1 MSLFNQFFL
10 SIKWKAVFF
19 FGALLLLF
27 NASFLV
33 LTYWNSLQDLNF
45 SRNQIQQQFKQEL
58 SNEITNSS
66 IKLQQLAELMLL
78 PDNNLSVRKYL
89 VTTTQ
94 LLNSN
99 RTSLEADWRL
109 SHAQYLDATG
119 NQLAG
124 WGTELPPDVIQ
135 RIPTV
140 IKNGAPQSYIH
151 CEHECIQ
158 FKLIPILIKKR
169 VSSMLVVASEITDT
183 LLSFTKKTGAD
194 IAILSKRQS
203 KLSLPANRFIPEWN
217 MHVHAAT
224 SFGENKPHLD
234 NLAKN
239 HSSYAIKTN
248 QIIRES
254 NSPLQFLKEDISP
267 IEFHLINSEQ
277 AKNLLFIIIDDL
289 SAHYQEIIDTTHR
302 NLLFALVSMLIMAI
316 GLFFFIS
323 RPLSRLAS
331 ISEALPLIAQ
341 QRYDDAKLLIPQKH
355 SFFGFRDEF
364 SQLEKSTFEL
374 TSQQESLYD
383 SIKDH
388 TIALNKRGEEL
399 QQERDF
405 VQSLINTA
413 QMVIITLDKQ
423 CLVTSF
429 NHFSEEISGY
439 ASTEIVNSSFER
451 FFPAEQ
457 WTETKN
463 ILVRLQSSDQAISQ
477 QESELINRSTG
488 SVHIISWLYSSLNH
502 PTDDSVILAV
512 GLDITE
518 KKRSDEHIIWLA
530 EHDVLTELYN
540 RRKFNSTFEQLLNN
554 AKRFDHQGALL
565 FLDLDQFKDINDRY
579 GHKAGDQVLK
589 QVAETLLSLS
599 RTTDSV
605 ARLGGDEFAIILP
618 QTDEDGAVN
627 FAQKILEQLAQ
638 INISFNNLKY
648 KVTTSIGIV
657 QFPLADLTIEEL
669 ISNADVAMYQAKAKG
684 KNTWHQFNVD
694 DTTRVQLESRVFWKQ
709 QIENAL
715 ENNRFILHYQPVMN
729 IQSEAIDHYEV
740 LLRMLDDSNTIHP
753 PSSFIPV
760 AEQTGLIHDIDHF
773 VIRNSIKLQA
783 ELAQV
788 NADVSLS
795 VNLSAAAINDS
806 ILVPLLKRLLQDN
819 NTNPDGLMFEL
830 SETATSPDII
840 QARDFIELLNS
851 LGYRFSLDDFGK
863 DKNASSFH
871 SLRELPVDFVKIDGA
886 FIVDLVSNEKDRL
899 FVKALVDLAKGM
911 GKKTVAEFVQDAET
925 LALLKTIG
933 VDFAQGYYIGK
944 PKPYFLDG
952 NPLGKPKLPLDAI

>member
-1 MSLFNQFFL
+1 
-10 SIKWKAVFF
+10 
-19 FGALLLLF
+19 
-27 NASFLV
+27 LV
-33 LTYWNSLQDLNF
+33 
-45 SRNQIQQQFKQEL
+45 
-58 SNEITNSS
+58 
-66 IKLQQLAELMLL
+66 
-78 PDNNLSVRKYL
+78 
-89 VTTTQ
+89 
-94 LLNSN
+94 
-99 RTSLEADWRL
+99 
-109 SHAQYLDATG
+109 
-119 NQLAG
+119 
-124 WGTELPPDVIQ
+124 
-135 RIPTV
+135 
-140 IKNGAPQSYIH
+140 
-151 CEHECIQ
+151 
-158 FKLIPILIKKR
+158 
-169 VSSMLVVASEITDT
+169 
-183 LLSFTKKTGAD
+183 
-194 IAILSKRQS
+194 
-203 KLSLPANRFIPEWN
+203 
-217 MHVHAAT
+217 
-224 SFGENKPHLD
+224 
-234 NLAKN
+234 
-239 HSSYAIKTN
+239 
-248 QIIRES
+248 
-254 NSPLQFLKEDISP
+254 
-267 IEFHLINSEQ
+267 
-277 AKNLLFIIIDDL
+277 
-289 SAHYQEIIDTTHR
+289 
-302 NLLFALVSMLIMAI
+302 
-316 GLFFFIS
+316 
-323 RPLSRLAS
+323 S

-341 QRYDDAKLLIPQKH
+341 QKYAEAKLLVPQKN
-355 SFFGFRDEF
+355 SFLGFKDELT
-364 SQLEKSTFEL
+364 QLETSTFKL

-388 TIALNKRGEEL
+388 TITLSKRSEEL
-399 QQERDF
+399 QQEHNF

-423 CLVTSF
+423 CLITSF
-429 NHFSEEISGY
+429 NHFSEEITGC
-439 ASTEIVNSSFER
+439 ASSEVIHSSFER
-451 FFPAEQ
+451 FFPTEQ
-457 WTETKN
+457 WSETKN
-463 ILVRLQSSDQAISQ
+463 ILTRLQTTDQTINQ

-488 SVHIISWLYSSLNH
+488 SVHIISWVYSSLNH
-502 PTDDSVILAV
+502 STDDSVILAV

-605 ARLGGDEFAIILP
+605 ARLGGDEFAVILP
-618 QTDEDGAVN
+618 QTDENGAIN
-627 FAQKILEQLAQ
+627 FAQKIIEQLAQ
-638 INISFNNLKY
+638 INISFNSLKY

-657 QFPLADLTIEEL
+657 QFPLEDQTIEEL
-669 ISNADVAMYQAKAKG
+669 ISNADIAMYQAKAKG
-684 KNTWHQFNVD
+684 KNTWHQFNID
-694 DTTRVQLESRVFWKQ
+694 DTTRDQLESRVFWKQ

-740 LLRMLDDSNTIHP
+740 LIRMLDDANTIHP
-753 PSSFIPV
+753 PSSFIHV

-783 ELAQV
+783 ELKQV
-788 NADVSLS
+788 NVDVSLS

-806 ILVPLLKRLLQDN
+806 ILVPLLKRLLSDN
-819 NTNPDGLMFEL
+819 NTNADGLMFEL
-830 SETATSPDII
+830 SETTTSADVI

-863 DKNASSFH
+863 DASSFH
-871 SLRELPVDFVKIDGA
+871 SLRELPVDFIKIDGS
-886 FIVDLVSNEKDRL
+886 FIVNLVNNDNDRV

-952 NPLGKPKLPLDAI
+952 NPLGKPKLQLDTI

>member
-1 MSLFNQFFL
+1 MGLFNQFFL
-10 SIKWKAVFF
+10 SVKWKAAFF

-27 NASFLV
+27 NAGFLF

-45 SRNQIQQQFKQEL
+45 SRDQIQHQFKQDL
-58 SNEITNSS
+58 NNEISS
-66 IKLQQLAELMLL
+66 SSNQLQQLAELMLL

-89 VTTTQ
+89 VTTTH

-99 RTSLEADWRL
+99 RTSLEVDWQL
-109 SHAQYLDATG
+109 SHAQYLDAFG

-124 WGTELPPDVIQ
+124 WGDELPKSIKQ
-135 RIPTV
+135 LIPS
-140 IKNGAPQSYIH
+140 IIEDGAVRSYIH
-151 CEHECIQ
+151 CEQKCTQ
-158 FKLIPILIKKR
+158 FNLIPILIKKR
-169 VSSMLVVASEITDT
+169 VSSMLVVASGMDDT
-183 LLSFTKKTGAD
+183 LLKFNLKTGAD
-194 IAILSKRQS
+194 VAILSKRQN
-203 KLSLPANRFIPEWN
+203 KLSLQANRFIPEWN
-217 MHVHAAT
+217 MNVEAT
-224 SFGENKPHLD
+224 TSPDENKFHLD
-234 NLAKN
+234 KLAKN
-239 HSSYAIKTN
+239 YTAYDVKTD
-248 QIIRES
+248 QIIRAS
-254 NSPLQFLKEDISP
+254 NSPFSLLKEDISP
-267 IEFHLINSEQ
+267 IEFQLINSKQ
-277 AKNLLFIIIDDL
+277 DKNLLFVIIENI
-289 SAHYQEIIDTTHR
+289 SSNYQEIIDTSYR
-302 NLLFALVSMLIMAI
+302 NFLFSLTSMLIMGL

-323 RPLSRLAS
+323 RPLSRLVS

-341 QRYDDAKLLIPQKH
+341 QKYAEAKLLIPQKN
-355 SFFGFRDEF
+355 SFLAFSDELT
-364 SQLEKSTFEL
+364 QLEKSTFEL

-388 TIALNKRGEEL
+388 TITLSKRSEEL

-413 QMVIITLDKQ
+413 QMVIITMDKQ
-423 CLVTSF
+423 CLITSF
-429 NHFSEEISGY
+429 NHFSEEITGY

-451 FFPAEQ
+451 FFPTEQ
-457 WTETKN
+457 WSETKN
-463 ILVRLQSSDQAISQ
+463 ILTRLQTTDQTISQ
-477 QESELINRSTG
+477 QESELINHSTG
-488 SVHIISWLYSSLNH
+488 SIHIISWLFSSLNH

-589 QVAETLLSLS
+589 QVAETLLTLS

-618 QTDEDGAVN
+618 QTDEDGAIN
-627 FAQKILEQLAQ
+627 FAQKIIEQLAQ
-638 INISFNNLKY
+638 INISFNSLKY

-657 QFPLADLTIEEL
+657 QFPLEDQTIEEL
-669 ISNADVAMYQAKAKG
+669 ISNADIAMYQAKAKG
-684 KNTWHQFNVD
+684 KNTWHQFSVD
-694 DTTRVQLESRVFWKQ
+694 DTTRGQLESRVFWKQ

-740 LLRMLDDSNTIHP
+740 LIRMLDDSNTIHP
-753 PSSFIPV
+753 PSSFIPI

-773 VIRNSIKLQA
+773 VIKNSIKLQA
-783 ELAQV
+783 ELKQV

-806 ILVPLLKRLLQDN
+806 ILVPLLKRLLKDN
-819 NTNPDGLMFEL
+819 NTTADGLMFEL
-830 SETATSPDII
+830 SETTTSSDVI

-863 DKNASSFH
+863 DASSFH
-871 SLRELPVDFVKIDGA
+871 SLRELPVDFIKIDGS
-886 FIVDLVSNEKDRL
+886 FIVNLINNDNDRV

-925 LALLKTIG
+925 LALLKTMG

-952 NPLGKPKLPLDAI
+952 NPLAKPKLRLDTI

>member
-1 MSLFNQFFL
+1 MGLFNQFFL
-10 SIKWKAVFF
+10 SVKWKAVFF

-27 NASFLV
+27 NASFLI
-33 LTYWNSLQDLNF
+33 LTYWNSLQSLNF
-45 SRNQIQQQFKQEL
+45 SRDQIQQRFKQQL
-58 SNEITNSS
+58 ANEITNSN

-78 PDNNLSVRKYL
+78 PDTNLSVRKYL

-99 RTSLEADWRL
+99 RASLEVDWGL

-124 WGTELPPDVIQ
+124 WGAELPPNIKQLIPSVIE
-135 RIPTV
+135 
-140 IKNGAPQSYIH
+140 NGNTQSYIH
-151 CEHECIQ
+151 CGQECIQ
-158 FKLIPILIKKR
+158 FNLIPILIKNR
-169 VSSMLVVASEITDT
+169 VSSMLVVASEMTDT
-183 LLSFTKKTGAD
+183 LLRFTKKTGAD
-194 IAILSKRQS
+194 IAILSKRKNNLTLRSNQ
-203 KLSLPANRFIPEWN
+203 FIPEWN
-217 MHVHAAT
+217 MNVHVST
-224 SFGENKPHLD
+224 SFDENKPHLD
-234 NLAKN
+234 NLAKK
-239 HSSYAIKTN
+239 HSSYAIRTD
-248 QIIRES
+248 QIIRQS
-254 NSPLQFLKEDISP
+254 NSPLQLLKEDISP
-267 IEFHLINSEQ
+267 IEFHLINSKQ
-277 AKNLLFIIIDDL
+277 DKNLLFIIIDDL
-289 SAHYQEIIDTTHR
+289 SAHYQEIIDTTYR

-341 QRYDDAKLLIPQKH
+341 QRYDDAKLLIPQKQG
-355 SFFGFRDEF
+355 FFGLHDEF
-364 SQLEKSTFEL
+364 TQLEKSTFEL

-388 TIALNKRGEEL
+388 TIALNKRSEEL
-399 QQERDF
+399 QQERNF
-405 VQSLINTA
+405 MKSLINTA

-439 ASTEIVNSSFER
+439 ASSEIVNSSFER
-451 FFPAEQ
+451 FFPTQQ

-463 ILVRLQSSDQAISQ
+463 ILLLLQSSEQTISR

-502 PTDDSVILAV
+502 PMDDSVILAV

-589 QVAETLLSLS
+589 QVAETLLSLA

-638 INISFNNLKY
+638 LNISFNNLKY

-657 QFPLADLTIEEL
+657 QFPLEDQTIEEL
-669 ISNADVAMYQAKAKG
+669 ISNADIAMYQAKAKG
-684 KNTWHQFNVD
+684 KNTWHRFNVD

-715 ENNRFILHYQPVMN
+715 ENNRFILHYQPIMN

-740 LLRMLDDSNTIHP
+740 LIRMLDDNNTIHP
-753 PSSFIPV
+753 PSSFIHV

-773 VIRNSIKLQA
+773 VIKNSVKLQA
-783 ELAQV
+783 ELKQV

-795 VNLSAAAINDS
+795 VNLSAAAVNDS
-806 ILVPLLKRLLQDN
+806 ILIPLLKRLLKDN
-819 NTNPDGLMFEL
+819 NTTADGLMFEL
-830 SETATSPDII
+830 SETTTSSDVI

-851 LGYRFSLDDFGK
+851 LGYRFSIDGFGK
-863 DKNASSFH
+863 DTSSFH
-871 SLRELPVDFVKIDGA
+871 SLRELPVDFVKIDGS
-886 FIVDLVSNEKDRL
+886 FIVNLVSNEKDRV
-899 FVKALVDLAKGM
+899 FVQALVDLAKGL
-911 GKKTVAEFVQDAET
+911 GKKTIAEFVQDAET
-925 LALLKTIG
+925 LALLKTMG

-952 NPLGKPKLPLDAI
+952 NPLTKPKLRLDTI